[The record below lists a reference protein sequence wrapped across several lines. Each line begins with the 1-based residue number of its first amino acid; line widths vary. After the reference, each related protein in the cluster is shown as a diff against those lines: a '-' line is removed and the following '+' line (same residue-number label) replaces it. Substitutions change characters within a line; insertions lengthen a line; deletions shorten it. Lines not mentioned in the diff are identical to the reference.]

1 MDKRKRGEGE
11 NMLGDRLQ
19 DNISARAET
28 RGFSE
33 QQAGSQDAGRLSN
46 ATMPPVGTYPAGLLP
61 PLQDACARFLGP
73 VTCKIC
79 NKRIPHA
86 ESGTCALARTGACVQ
101 TEVSGRAR
109 PIARTRGKP
118 EQCADLT
125 ARS

>member
-61 PLQDACARFLGP
+61 IAGR
-73 VTCKIC
+73 V
-79 NKRIPHA
+79 R
-86 ESGTCALARTGACVQ
+86 ALSWAGYVQ
-101 TEVSGRAR
+101 NM
-109 PIARTRGKP
+109 
-118 EQCADLT
+118 
-125 ARS
+125 

>member
-46 ATMPPVGTYPAGLLP
+46 ATMPPVARILQVYFRPCRTRARAFLGRLRAKYVTKGFLMLKPGLARLPARVHASK
-61 PLQDACARFLGP
+61 QRFLAG
-73 VTCKIC
+73 
-79 NKRIPHA
+79 R
-86 ESGTCALARTGACVQ
+86 VQ
-101 TEVSGRAR
+101 
-109 PIARTRGKP
+109 
-118 EQCADLT
+118 
-125 ARS
+125 

>member
-1 MDKRKRGEGE
+1 VDKRKLGEGE
-11 NMLGDRLQ
+11 NMLGDRFQ

-79 NKRIPHA
+79 NKRISHLKP
-86 ESGTCALARTGACVQ
+86 GLARLPARVHASKQRFLAGRVQ
-101 TEVSGRAR
+101 
-109 PIARTRGKP
+109 
-118 EQCADLT
+118 
-125 ARS
+125 